1 MYVHDDVTA
10 EALMRASL
18 VLGLQ
23 GPGVFMSAPGTQ
35 RRPLKPYTFKN
46 NSHMEKDGS

>member
-10 EALMRASL
+10 EALMSASR

-23 GPGVFMSAPGTQ
+23 GSGVLGSLPGTQ
-35 RRPLKPYTFKN
+35 TNKPKLFTFKN
-46 NSHMEKDGS
+46 INIF

>member
-10 EALMRASL
+10 EALMRASR

-23 GPGVFMSAPGTQ
+23 GPGVLASLPGTQ
-35 RRPLKPYTFKN
+35 KINRY
-46 NSHMEKDGS
+46 